1 MSRSNFGHI
10 QRVSKGKYRIY
21 WDGPPKPDGG
31 RNQRSRTVNGTRDDA
46 EVELARIRVGAKG
59 APRSA
64 TLRDYWLVSVEP
76 TLCALEP
83 KTAHEYRRLWAR
95 EIEPRLGGVRVDA
108 LTQTAA
114 QAAIGAVGS
123 PSVQRSAAALLK
135 KVCNMAMGDMLLD
148 RNPVTR
154 ALRMK
159 RAKPRGK
166 TMVEARDMPGY
177 LASLSGTRYLGLAA
191 LEVGGGLR
199 HEEAV
204 AVTGSDVSPF
214 EDGGRLY
221 AAVQVRRALVTV
233 NGRKL
238 LKDTKNGFS
247 EREAV
252 LGEPFASLVLG
263 FAGGKDAALLPGPR
277 PEGSAPNETWFANP
291 ATVTHNWRDWCGAHD
306 VPYVRFG
313 DMRTVYSTLHGEAG
327 SPDSLVSLSMGH
339 SDGTTRGRNYQKH
352 TRRGMV
358 LIADCLTDYLFE
370 SAPCYEML
378 HRMFA

>member
-21 WDGPPKPDGG
+21 WDGPPKPDGR
-31 RNQRSRTVNGTRDDA
+31 RNQRSRTVDGTRDDA
-46 EVELARIRVGAKG
+46 EVELARIRAGMKG

-64 TLRDYWLVSVEP
+64 TLHDYWLLSVEP

-123 PSVQRSAAALLK
+123 PSAQRSTAALLK
-135 KVCNMAMGDMLLD
+135 KVCNMAI
-148 RNPVTR
+148 
-154 ALRMK
+154 
-159 RAKPRGK
+159 
-166 TMVEARDMPGY
+166 
-177 LASLSGTRYLGLAA
+177 
-191 LEVGGGLR
+191 
-199 HEEAV
+199 
-204 AVTGSDVSPF
+204 
-214 EDGGRLY
+214 
-221 AAVQVRRALVTV
+221 
-233 NGRKL
+233 
-238 LKDTKNGFS
+238 
-247 EREAV
+247 
-252 LGEPFASLVLG
+252 
-263 FAGGKDAALLPGPR
+263 
-277 PEGSAPNETWFANP
+277 
-291 ATVTHNWRDWCGAHD
+291 
-306 VPYVRFG
+306 G

-352 TRRGMV
+352 TRRGMA
-358 LIADCLTDYLFE
+358 LIADCLTDYLLE

-378 HRMFA
+378 RKMFL